1 MVILLVYEEGQK
13 PVSLVAHGRDSRT
26 WFDLVESPDQRAES
40 RTLICQTLVQ

>member
-40 RTLICQTLVQ
+40 QALILQTLVQ